1 MDWTFDDIATD
12 GQKTALRMRESAPP
26 ATFREIAK
34 EIGIR
39 PAGARLA
46 YHAALCK
53 RQSLECPATDADS
66 QHPVVAVVNWVP
78 GDFATV
84 THVINALMRGGLVT
98 FEQVAAAGVDELQ
111 RIPNIG
117 NRSVELIERS
127 LDRLGMAPVRLASGA
142 LLPWPS
148 S

>member
-53 RQSLECPATDADS
+53 RQSLECPATDAHS
-66 QHPVVAVVNWVP
+66 QHPVFAVVNWVP

-84 THVINALMRGGLVT
+84 TRVANCLMRERLVT
-98 FEQVAAAGVDELQ
+98 FEQVAAAGSAGLLK
-111 RIPNIG
+111 IPNIG
-117 NRSVELIERS
+117 SRSLGLIKRS
-127 LDRLGMAPVRLASGA
+127 LDQLGLVLAPFA
-142 LLPWPS
+142 
-148 S
+148 